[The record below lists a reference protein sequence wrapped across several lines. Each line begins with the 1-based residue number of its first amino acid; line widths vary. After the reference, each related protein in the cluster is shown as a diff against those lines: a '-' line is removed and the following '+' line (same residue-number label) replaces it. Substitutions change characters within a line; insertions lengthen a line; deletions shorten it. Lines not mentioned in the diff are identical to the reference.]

1 MYRNSIILILL
12 LLLPAISIHGADT
25 KQERNFIVEGNKLY
39 SQKRYAE
46 AETMYK
52 KALTVSPTSEVAR
65 FNLASA
71 LIRQSGS
78 ADPNSGNTP
87 LSDAISLLTELEKTA
102 QMAAIVE
109 KAAYDLGNISFN
121 AQQYQQAIE
130 HYKNA
135 LRKNPDND
143 KARENLRL
151 AQKKLEE
158 QQQNQDKQNQD
169 KKDKQDQQDQQN
181 KEQQQQQ
188 QNQDKQNQDKKDEQ
202 KPQDQ
207 QQQQDKKDNDRQPPK
222 QQSGGISDD
231 NAEKILKAMEN
242 EEAATR
248 KKVEARK
255 QKANN
260 ARRRQVTR
268 PW

>member
-143 KARENLRL
+143 KAGKTSVLRRKSL
-151 AQKKLEE
+151 KNSSRTRTNRIRTKKISRI
-158 QQQNQDKQNQD
+158 NRTSRTRSSSNSNRTRTSRIRT
-169 KKDKQDQQDQQN
+169 KKMSRSLRISSSN
-181 KEQQQQQ
+181 RI
-188 QNQDKQNQDKKDEQ
+188 KKTTTASLRNSSQ
-202 KPQDQ
+202 
-207 QQQQDKKDNDRQPPK
+207 
-222 QQSGGISDD
+222 
-231 NAEKILKAMEN
+231 
-242 EEAATR
+242 AA
-248 KKVEARK
+248 
-255 QKANN
+255 
-260 ARRRQVTR
+260 
-268 PW
+268 

>member
-1 MYRNSIILILL
+1 MHRTFIILILL
-12 LLLPAISIHGADT
+12 VLMPSSAVYGADT
-25 KQERNFIVEGNKLY
+25 KQERNFIVEGNNLY
-39 SQKRYAE
+39 KQKRFAE

-87 LSDAISLLTELEKTA
+87 LSDAIALLSDLEKTA
-102 QMAAIVE
+102 QTAAIVE

-121 AQQYQQAIE
+121 AQQYQQAVE

-151 AQKKLEE
+151 
-158 QQQNQDKQNQD
+158 
-169 KKDKQDQQDQQN
+169 
-181 KEQQQQQ
+181 
-188 QNQDKQNQDKKDEQ
+188 
-202 KPQDQ
+202 
-207 QQQQDKKDNDRQPPK
+207 
-222 QQSGGISDD
+222 
-231 NAEKILKAMEN
+231 
-242 EEAATR
+242 
-248 KKVEARK
+248 
-255 QKANN
+255 
-260 ARRRQVTR
+260 
-268 PW
+268 